1 MTLDKMLDQ
10 AERSGQSEA
19 RAIAECIRDA
29 LEDCDE
35 AHTMVPAMC
44 DEFIGWATA
53 IKTVIRPEPES
64 TSTLKT

>member
-29 LEDCDE
+29 IEDDNPRDL
-35 AHTMVPAMC
+35 VPAMC